1 MTTDVTLYTART
13 LDDTM
18 TLGKVLAQSGYFADS
33 REAAQ
38 AVVKILAGQEL
49 GFGPIASMTGV
60 NIIKGKV
67 TLSANL
73 IASAIKRSGR
83 YNYRVVTL
91 TDEACR
97 IDFYEAGERIGTS
110 EFTMQNAKDAGLA
123 TGDNWRKFSRN
134 MLFARAI
141 SNGAKWYCPDLSGG
155 PIYTP
160 EELGATV
167 DGETGEVIDQPA
179 RTVTIERPA
188 AAPWGLR
195 DDAESAMEAPHLQSP
210 TRPLAPR
217 APAQPK
223 PSAGPTWTPEPDPNG
238 FDDLPSASA
247 ERNGGNGK
255 APPAS
260 AHDPAAPWDD
270 NRKAEAV
277 RWAMRRYPE
286 VYNHVKPW
294 QLSLD
299 HLLEKAAS
307 EGMDAAQI
315 AQAWKDK
322 CAGKQDEL
330 DAKKLQATLDA
341 QAAGDELPVFE
352 SR

>member
-1 MTTDVTLYTART
+1 MTQALTTYTT
-13 LDDTM
+13 FDETM
-18 TLGKVLAQSGYFADS
+18 SLGDLLAKSGFFPDS
-33 REAAQ
+33 RTAAQ
-38 AVVKILAGQEL
+38 AVVKVLAGREI
-49 GFGPIASMTGV
+49 GFGPIASMTGINV
-60 NIIKGKV
+60 IQGRV
-67 TLSANL
+67 SLSANL
-73 IASAIKRSGR
+73 IAAAIKRSGK
-83 YNYRVVTL
+83 YDYRVKDMTI
-91 TDEACR
+91 DRCE
-97 IDFYEAGERIGTS
+97 IDFRELVSGKWEVIGNSVFTRTDANAAGTKN
-110 EFTMQNAKDAGLA
+110 MD
-123 TGDNWRKFSRN
+123 KFARN
-134 MLFARAI
+134 MLFARAL
-141 SNGAKWYCPDLSGG
+141 SNGARWYCPDIFGG
-155 PIYTP
+155 PVYTP

-179 RTVTIERPA
+179 RTITVE
-188 AAPWGLR
+188 
-195 DDAESAMEAPHLQSP
+195 
-210 TRPLAPR
+210 
-217 APAQPK
+217 K
-223 PSAGPTWTPEPDPNG
+223 PSSGPSWTPAPDPNG

-255 APPAS
+255 TAPAS

-341 QAAGDELPVFE
+341 QAAGDEMPVFE